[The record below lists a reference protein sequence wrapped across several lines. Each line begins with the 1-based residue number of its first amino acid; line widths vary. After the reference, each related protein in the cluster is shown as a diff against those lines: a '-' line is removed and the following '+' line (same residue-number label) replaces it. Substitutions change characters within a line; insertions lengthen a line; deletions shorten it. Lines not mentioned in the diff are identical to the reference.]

1 MTMHRALQPQADI
14 HRALDTIERRFRI
27 CNKKL
32 QLENYWKLMQ
42 GAYLFGTAKMIR
54 KVLDS

>member
-1 MTMHRALQPQADI
+1 MHRALQPQADI